1 MHPKLWPRKR
11 PVRQIL
17 EARLLA
23 RLGRSHE
30 DVKDKIGLGFDWL
43 SRSEG
48 GGKQEDGEEEVEE
61 EEEEGRG
68 RVMPSGPLGEER
80 RTREERQVG
89 SLSC

>member
-48 GGKQEDGEEEVEE
+48 GGKQEEGEEEEE

>member
-1 MHPKLWPRKR
+1 MHPKLRPRKR
-11 PVRQIL
+11 PVREIL
-17 EARLLA
+17 EARILA

-48 GGKQEDGEEEVEE
+48 GGKQEEGEEEK
-61 EEEEGRG
+61 GRG